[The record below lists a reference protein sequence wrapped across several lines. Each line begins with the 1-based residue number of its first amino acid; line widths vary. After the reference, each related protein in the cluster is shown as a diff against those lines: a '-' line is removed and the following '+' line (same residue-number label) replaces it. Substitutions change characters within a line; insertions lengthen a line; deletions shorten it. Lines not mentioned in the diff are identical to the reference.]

1 MFKLTPTMLPDSIIP
16 VAAPTHILED
26 LKIDPLPWQTLYYNF
41 SLRVQVCSGK
51 GLGIDSAEGN
61 TSSSM
66 DIPAQAK
73 LDFIYCLTSNKKQAS
88 NPTYE
93 VEPKCVNGKCYDG
106 QSKTD
111 D

>member
-1 MFKLTPTMLPDSIIP
+1 MHTGKDSDI
-16 VAAPTHILED
+16 E
-26 LKIDPLPWQTLYYNF
+26 
-41 SLRVQVCSGK
+41 
-51 GLGIDSAEGN
+51 SAEGN

-66 DIPAQAK
+66 DNPAQAEF
-73 LDFIYCLTSNKKQAS
+73 DSIYCLTSDKKQAS

-93 VEPKCVNGKCYDG
+93 VESKCVNGKRYDG